1 MSIQVG
7 VQVKGEVS
15 TPARRPDSSA
25 GTKRLAGWINSVQAS
40 GGLQDLMHLEIWL
53 KALSAF
59 LNPEHVPLTASD
71 RADIAD
77 RDFAPEARI
86 ARRAIQMAEIHAAN
100 LLAPG
105 ARTHVTAA
113 AHEGEPGVG
122 RRACKRPRGTQ
133 SAEEIARIDSLM
145 RLLEVLNDL
154 RVVIDASAAQRH
166 FPHQHY
172 LALGR
177 LYRHS
182 LKDCRYLDML
192 MSQKFKLQYDLID
205 NAALN
210 TLVRRIGDDRLRQ
223 NVATVLLHL
232 FQLQRILLLPGA
244 AFGGDGTLR
253 HYLAVFALLHEEMSG
268 LCSFIR
274 SRFGKKTEM
283 TTQLRSTVS
292 WICESLRI
300 GARRAIERE
309 LAQVAGET
317 SPPAVASKI
326 ARACDLLQGC
336 FQGCTVSLAQTFEPW
351 VGWNDLFVPVP
362 ASVAAV
368 HKAHRDL
375 WDLRLYVRFLATR
388 SDVSDLEGL
397 VERLVAFREAW
408 LHYFADSDWGE
419 FERLSGILMRAR
431 SEREFHELLT
441 EFSSFLETL
450 AEGGTAQTV
459 HAGNRQATS
468 RP

>member
-1 MSIQVG
+1 MSVQVG
-7 VQVKGEVS
+7 VRGRAGVS
-15 TPARRPDSSA
+15 TPAQRPDSAA
-25 GTKRLAGWINSVQAS
+25 GVKRLAGWINSVQAA
-40 GGLQDLMHLEIWL
+40 GGLQDLTHLEIWL

-59 LNPEHVPLTASD
+59 LNPEHIPLTATE

-77 RDFAPEARI
+77 RNFAAEARI
-86 ARRAIQMAEIHAAN
+86 ARRAIQTAEMHAAN

-105 ARTHVTAA
+105 ARTNGAAA
-113 AHEGEPGVG
+113 AHEGGPGVES
-122 RRACKRPRGTQ
+122 RACRKPLAAQ
-133 SAEEIARIDSLM
+133 SAEELARIDSLM

-154 RVVIDASAAQRH
+154 RVLIDTSAGQRH
-166 FPHQHY
+166 FPYQHY

-192 MSQKFKLQYDLID
+192 MGQKFKPQYDLID
-205 NAALN
+205 NAALI

-253 HYLAVFALLHEEMSG
+253 HHLAVFALLHEEMSR

-283 TTQLRSTVS
+283 TTQLRATMS

-300 GARRAIERE
+300 SARRAIEKE
-309 LAQVAGET
+309 LAHVAGET

-326 ARACDLLQGC
+326 ARAYDSLQGC
-336 FQGCTVSLAQTFEPW
+336 FQGCTVTLAQTFEPW
-351 VGWNDLFVPVP
+351 VGWNDLFVDVP
-362 ASVAAV
+362 ASVVASQKV
-368 HKAHRDL
+368 HRDL
-375 WDLRLYVRFLATR
+375 WELRLYVRFLATR
-388 SDVSDLEGL
+388 NDVSDLEGL

-419 FERLSGILMRAR
+419 FERLSGILMHSR
-431 SEREFHELLT
+431 SEREFHGLLT
-441 EFSSFLETL
+441 EFSCFLETL

-459 HAGNRQATS
+459 HAGTRQATPRS
-468 RP
+468 